1 MMEEAG
7 RGREQVSKTIL
18 SIVISNPRPEPEA
31 SRLQR
36 RQQQDLV
43 SFQRE
48 LLPTTVP
55 DARRSLEVLKLIF
68 YNHPVFIVKIL

>member
-36 RQQQDLV
+36 RQQQQDLV

-55 DARRSLEVLKLIF
+55 DARRSLGVLKLIF
-68 YNHPVFIVKIL
+68 FQSPSLHH

>member
-1 MMEEAG
+1 M
-7 RGREQVSKTIL
+7 GREQVSKTIL

-36 RQQQDLV
+36 RQQQQDLI

-68 YNHPVFIVKIL
+68 FQSPSLHH